1 MRLQFKDD
9 TGVLAH
15 SPWFS
20 PVICYMPFN
29 ELRGTTTRINWDQIW
44 TTHNAPTIPKIPSR
58 IAGQVPA
65 GKAGG
70 APLPLNGT

>member
-9 TGVLAH
+9 MGVLAH
-15 SPWFS
+15 SLWFS

-29 ELRGTTTRINWDQIW
+29 ELRGATTRINWDQIW
-44 TTHNAPTIPKIPSR
+44 TTYNPPTIPKAPSR
-58 IAGQVPA
+58 TAGQVLA
-65 GKAGG
+65 GKAED